1 MNFIYVEIP
10 AIAENLHQ
18 STSEAKVRPFHLNHA
33 KTFQV
38 EIQITN
44 ATSGL
49 VIGSV
54 NDSLCSSFHLFY

>member
-10 AIAENLHQ
+10 AIAENE
-18 STSEAKVRPFHLNHA
+18 STSEEKVRPFHLNHA

-44 ATSGL
+44 TTFGL